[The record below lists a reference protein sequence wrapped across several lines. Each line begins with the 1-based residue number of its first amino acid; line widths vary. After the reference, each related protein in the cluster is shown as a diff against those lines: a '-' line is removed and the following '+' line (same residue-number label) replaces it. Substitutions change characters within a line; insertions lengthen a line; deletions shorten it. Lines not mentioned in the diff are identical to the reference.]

1 MPPET
6 GPIGGLDRSAR
17 VQRIR
22 DRLPAGVAAAAK
34 GAVHASGR
42 VSAAVRVLPDFL
54 IIGCKKGGTTSL
66 LNWLVEHPDVA
77 RMYPSFQRRKSPH
90 YFDINYARGEAWYR
104 AHFPSRYA
112 LARRES
118 RTGRRPLV
126 GEASPYYMF
135 HPAAPERVRE
145 TLPDVRLI
153 ALLREP
159 VSRAYSNYW
168 DRVATGNEDLPSFES
183 AIEAED
189 ARLAGVTPQR
199 LGDPAYYSYH
209 HDHHTYLARGRYLEH
224 LEPWLAAYGGDRLLV
239 LPAEDM
245 FEAPQAV
252 FERVQRF
259 LGLPVREL
267 ALRPRNERGRGY
279 PPIGSETR
287 ARLREYY
294 EPHNRALF
302 DALGQEFAW

>member
-1 MPPET
+1 VPAEAA
-6 GPIGGLDRSAR
+6 PIGGMDRSSR
-17 VQRIR
+17 VQRLR
-22 DRLPAGVAAAAK
+22 DRLPSGAVSAAK
-34 GAVHASGR
+34 GAVLASGR
-42 VSAAVRVLPDFL
+42 VTSSLRVLPDFL

-66 LNWLVEHPDVA
+66 MNWLVEHPDVA

-104 AHFPSRYA
+104 AHFPTRQA
-112 LARRES
+112 LDRQRR

-135 HPAAPERVRE
+135 HPAAPERIRE

-168 DRVATGNEDLPSFES
+168 DRVATGNEDLPSFEAAIDAEEERLS
-183 AIEAED
+183 A
-189 ARLAGVTPQR
+189 VTPQ
-199 LGDPAYYSYH
+199 LLLDPAYYSFH
-209 HDHHTYLARGRYLEH
+209 HDHHSYLARGRYLEH
-224 LEPWLAAYGGDRLLV
+224 LEPWLTAYPADRLLV

-245 FEAPQAV
+245 FRTPQAV
-252 FERVQRF
+252 FEAVQRF

-267 ALRPRNERGRGY
+267 ALRPRNERRSGY
-279 PPIGSETR
+279 PPIQPETK
-287 ARLREYY
+287 ARLTAYY

-302 DALGQEFAW
+302 TALGREFAW